1 MNQKGQVLVIAIV
14 VMTIVL
20 SASVIISSRFF
31 KSLRVFVKSDN
42 SSKSMYVAESLAE
55 RLLYKTDEELTGYV
69 TNNNCLENCYVS
81 FEDGSEAYANVSI
94 LGNSTDTYKFKCS
107 RDTVVEVNLDGYSSG
122 SYVDI
127 CWNEKS
133 SITAMYVSNQGGT
146 YEVSNYAYNAVGSS
160 YSSNFDIAT
169 PNYTYSNCFR
179 VNTENTPTL
188 LRIKSLYEDA
198 FLNVIP
204 NPASVLPIQGFSI
217 VSNGRFLDS
226 YKRLSVTK
234 RSSIV
239 SQDFDYVIY
248 QKSEDTSLSK

>member
-14 VMTIVL
+14 LMTIVL
-20 SASVIISSRFF
+20 SASVVISSRFF
-31 KSLRVFVKSDN
+31 KSLRVFTNSDN
-42 SSKSMYVAESLAE
+42 SSKAMYIAESLAE

-69 TNNNCLENCYVS
+69 NNNNCLQNCYIS

-94 LGNSTDTYKFKCS
+94 LGNSTDTYKFKCFK
-107 RDTVVEVNLDGYSSG
+107 DNVVEVNLDGYPSS
-122 SYVDI
+122 SYLDI

-133 SITAMYVSNQGGT
+133 SITAMYIYDQGGN
-146 YEVSNYAYNAVGSS
+146 YKVSNYAYNAVASS
-160 YSSNFDIAT
+160 YPSNFEVAT

-179 VNTENTPTL
+179 ITTESTPTL

-198 FLNVIP
+198 SLNVIP
-204 NPASVLPIQGFSI
+204 NPASLLPIQGFSI